1 MMYNVISGVIFLKK
15 YIPILTI
22 TLCLLFAGCSGNSP
36 EESALSQSTGTQSER
51 IQTAEEITE
60 AYTTWEAVTTP
71 DGEPVI
77 TDYQGTFYRYAGR
90 RWWKDL
96 DQPAGSFIL
105 KDDGKY
111 YPYLDEE
118 NDPGAAI
125 NPEFNIYQ
133 TVESF
138 NEGGWEYA
146 GTIDGKDFY
155 VDGDLETML
164 CFIDVTDNQNDT
176 SGEPD
181 GGKMFLVGILKPSA
195 IDE

>member
-1 MMYNVISGVIFLKK
+1 MKRHIML
-15 YIPILTI
+15 LTSAA
-22 TLCLLFAGCSGNSP
+22 LLMLAGCFRNPTAKSV
-36 EESALSQSTGTQSER
+36 
-51 IQTAEEITE
+51 QTAESAALGEIAE
-60 AYTTWEAVTTP
+60 VRTTCKASTTP

-77 TDYQGTFYRYAGR
+77 SDCQGTFYQYAGR

-125 NPEFNIYQ
+125 NPEFKIYQ

-138 NEGGWEYA
+138 NGGGWEYA
-146 GTIDGKDFY
+146 GTIDGRDFY
-155 VDGDLETML
+155 VDVAHEVML
-164 CFIDVTDNQNDT
+164 CFVDITDEQDN
-176 SGEPD
+176 SASLPD
-181 GGKMFLVGILKPSA
+181 GEREFLIGMLKPSA
-195 IDE
+195 ISE

>member
-1 MMYNVISGVIFLKK
+1 MKKSAFFMAAICSIYLVLTGCHTNLPAESVSSSG
-15 YIPILTI
+15 
-22 TLCLLFAGCSGNSP
+22 
-36 EESALSQSTGTQSER
+36 TGTAQE
-51 IQTAEEITE
+51 EEITE

-77 TDYQGTFYRYAGR
+77 SDYQVTYYRYAGR

-118 NDPGAAI
+118 NDPGATI
-125 NPEFNIYQ
+125 NPEFKIYQ

-146 GTIDGKDFY
+146 GSIDGRDFY
-155 VDGDLETML
+155 VDGAREVML
-164 CFIDVTDNQNDT
+164 CFVDMTDEQDNSASLSD
-176 SGEPD
+176 GERE
-181 GGKMFLVGILKPSA
+181 FLKGMLKPSA
-195 IDE
+195 ISE

>member
-1 MMYNVISGVIFLKK
+1 MKKSAFFMAVICSIYLVLTGCHTNFPAESVSG
-15 YIPILTI
+15 
-22 TLCLLFAGCSGNSP
+22 SG
-36 EESALSQSTGTQSER
+36 TGTAQE
-51 IQTAEEITE
+51 EEITE
-60 AYTTWEAVTTP
+60 VYTTWEAVTTP

-77 TDYQGTFYRYAGR
+77 TDYQGTYYRYAGR

-125 NPEFNIYQ
+125 NPEFKIYQ

-138 NEGGWEYA
+138 NEGGWKYA
-146 GTIDGKDFY
+146 GTIDGKSFY
-155 VDGDLETML
+155 VDGGLETML
-164 CFIDVTDNQNDT
+164 CFIDVTDHPNDP
-176 SGEPD
+176 SKAPD
-181 GGKMFLVGILKPSA
+181 GEKLFLIGMLAPST
-195 IDE
+195 IGE

>member
-1 MMYNVISGVIFLKK
+1 MKRHIML
-15 YIPILTI
+15 LTSAA
-22 TLCLLFAGCSGNSP
+22 LLMLAGCSGNP
-36 EESALSQSTGTQSER
+36 TAESV
-51 IQTAEEITE
+51 QTAESAAPGEIAE
-60 AYTTWEAVTTP
+60 VHTTWEASATP

-77 TDYQGTFYRYAGR
+77 SDYQGTFYRYAGR

-96 DQPAGSFIL
+96 DQPSGGFVL
-105 KDDGKY
+105 KSDGKY

-118 NDPGAAI
+118 NDPGATI
-125 NPEFNIYQ
+125 NPEFKIYQ

-155 VDGDLETML
+155 VDGGLETML

-181 GGKMFLVGILKPSA
+181 GEKIFLIGILKPSA

>member
-1 MMYNVISGVIFLKK
+1 MKRHIML
-15 YIPILTI
+15 LTSAA
-22 TLCLLFAGCSGNSP
+22 LLMLAGCSGNP
-36 EESALSQSTGTQSER
+36 TAESV
-51 IQTAEEITE
+51 QTAESAAPGEIAE
-60 AYTTWEAVTTP
+60 VHTTWEASATP

-77 TDYQGTFYRYAGR
+77 SDYQGTFYRYAGR

-111 YPYLDEE
+111 YPYLEEE
-118 NDPGAAI
+118 NDPGATI
-125 NPEFNIYQ
+125 NPEFKIYQ

-138 NEGGWEYA
+138 NGGGWEYA

-155 VDGDLETML
+155 VDGGLETML

-181 GGKMFLVGILKPSA
+181 GEKIFLIGILKPSA

>member
-1 MMYNVISGVIFLKK
+1 MKKSAFFMAVICSIYLVLTGCHTNLPAESVSG
-15 YIPILTI
+15 
-22 TLCLLFAGCSGNSP
+22 SG
-36 EESALSQSTGTQSER
+36 TV
-51 IQTAEEITE
+51 TAQEEEITE
-60 AYTTWEAVTTP
+60 VYTTWEAVTTP

-77 TDYQGTFYRYAGR
+77 TDYQGTYYRYAGR

-125 NPEFNIYQ
+125 NPEFKIYQ

-138 NEGGWEYA
+138 NEGGWKYA
-146 GTIDGKDFY
+146 GTIDGKSFY
-155 VDGDLETML
+155 VDGGLETML
-164 CFIDVTDNQNDT
+164 CFIDVTDHPNDP
-176 SGEPD
+176 SKAPD
-181 GGKMFLVGILKPSA
+181 GEKLFLIGMLAPST
-195 IDE
+195 IGE

>member
-1 MMYNVISGVIFLKK
+1 MYEKAYYVIDISCAA
-15 YIPILTI
+15 YARR
-22 TLCLLFAGCSGNSP
+22 LLRESHGGERADRGISRAGGNSGSP
-36 EESALSQSTGTQSER
+36 HYLGSLHNPGRGTR
-51 IQTAEEITE
+51 DIRLPG
-60 AYTTWEAVTTP
+60 Y
-71 DGEPVI
+71 
-77 TDYQGTFYRYAGR
+77 FYRYAGR

-118 NDPGAAI
+118 NDPGATI
-125 NPEFNIYQ
+125 NPEFKIYQ

-138 NEGGWEYA
+138 NGGGWEYA

-155 VDGDLETML
+155 VDGGLETML

-181 GGKMFLVGILKPSA
+181 GEKIFLIGILKPSA

>member
-1 MMYNVISGVIFLKK
+1 MKRHIM
-15 YIPILTI
+15 
-22 TLCLLFAGCSGNSP
+22 LLVSVALLMLAGCSGNP
-36 EESALSQSTGTQSER
+36 TAESV
-51 IQTAEEITE
+51 QTAESAAPEGIAE
-60 AYTTWEAVTTP
+60 VHTTWEASATP

-77 TDYQGTFYRYAGR
+77 SDYQGTFYRYAGR

-111 YPYLDEE
+111 YPYLDGE
-118 NDPGAAI
+118 NDPGATI
-125 NPEFNIYQ
+125 NPEFKIYQ

-138 NEGGWEYA
+138 NGGGWEYA

-155 VDGDLETML
+155 VDGGLETML

-176 SGEPD
+176 SGELD
-181 GGKMFLVGILKPSA
+181 GEKIFLIGILKPSA
-195 IDE
+195 TDE

>member
-1 MMYNVISGVIFLKK
+1 MKRHIML
-15 YIPILTI
+15 LTSAA
-22 TLCLLFAGCSGNSP
+22 LLMLAGCFRNP
-36 EESALSQSTGTQSER
+36 TAESV
-51 IQTAEEITE
+51 QTAESAAPEGIAEVRTTGE
-60 AYTTWEAVTTP
+60 ASTTP

-77 TDYQGTFYRYAGR
+77 SDYQGTFYRYAGR

-118 NDPGAAI
+118 NDPGATI
-125 NPEFNIYQ
+125 NPEFKVYT
-133 TVESF
+133 TVEDF

-155 VDGDLETML
+155 VDGGLETML

-181 GGKMFLVGILKPSA
+181 GEKIFLIGILKPSA

>member
-1 MMYNVISGVIFLKK
+1 MKRSAFFMAAICSIYLVLTGCHANLPAESVSG
-15 YIPILTI
+15 
-22 TLCLLFAGCSGNSP
+22 SG
-36 EESALSQSTGTQSER
+36 TGTAQE
-51 IQTAEEITE
+51 EEITE
-60 AYTTWEAVTTP
+60 VYTTWEAVTTP

-77 TDYQGTFYRYAGR
+77 TDYQGTYYRYAGR

-96 DQPAGSFIL
+96 DQPAGSFIQ

-125 NPEFNIYQ
+125 NPEFKIYQ
-133 TVESF
+133 TVERF

-146 GTIDGKDFY
+146 GTIDGKSFY

-164 CFIDVTDNQNDT
+164 CFIDATDDQNDT
-176 SGEPD
+176 SRAPD
-181 GGKMFLVGILKPSA
+181 GGEMFLIGILKPSA
-195 IDE
+195 ITE

>member
-1 MMYNVISGVIFLKK
+1 MKRHIML
-15 YIPILTI
+15 LTSAA
-22 TLCLLFAGCSGNSP
+22 LLMLAGCFRNPTAKSV
-36 EESALSQSTGTQSER
+36 
-51 IQTAEEITE
+51 QTAESAALGEIAE
-60 AYTTWEAVTTP
+60 VRTTCKASTTP

-77 TDYQGTFYRYAGR
+77 SDCQGTFYQYAGR

-125 NPEFNIYQ
+125 NPEFKVYT
-133 TVESF
+133 TVEDF

-146 GTIDGKDFY
+146 GSIDGRDFY
-155 VDGDLETML
+155 VDAAHEVML
-164 CFIDVTDNQNDT
+164 CFVDITDEQDN
-176 SGEPD
+176 SASLPD
-181 GGKMFLVGILKPSA
+181 GEREFLIGMLKPSA
-195 IDE
+195 ISE

>member
-1 MMYNVISGVIFLKK
+1 ML
-15 YIPILTI
+15 
-22 TLCLLFAGCSGNSP
+22 AGCSGNP
-36 EESALSQSTGTQSER
+36 TAESV
-51 IQTAEEITE
+51 QTAESAMQEEIAE
-60 AYTTWEAVTTP
+60 VHTTWEASTTP

-77 TDYQGTFYRYAGR
+77 SDYQGTFYQYAGR

-96 DQPAGSFIL
+96 DQPSGGFVFKS
-105 KDDGKY
+105 DGKY

-118 NDPGAAI
+118 NDPGATI
-125 NPEFNIYQ
+125 NPEFKIYQ

-138 NEGGWEYA
+138 NGGGWEYA
-146 GTIDGKDFY
+146 GTIDRKDFY
-155 VDGDLETML
+155 VDGGLETML

-181 GGKMFLVGILKPSA
+181 GEKIFLIGILKPSA

>member
-1 MMYNVISGVIFLKK
+1 MKRHIML
-15 YIPILTI
+15 LTSAA
-22 TLCLLFAGCSGNSP
+22 LLMLAGCFGNP
-36 EESALSQSTGTQSER
+36 
-51 IQTAEEITE
+51 TAESVQTVEPAAPEGIAE
-60 AYTTWEAVTTP
+60 VHTTWEASTTP

-77 TDYQGTFYRYAGR
+77 TDYQGTYYRYAGR

-125 NPEFNIYQ
+125 NPEFKIYQ

-138 NEGGWEYA
+138 NGGGWEYA

-155 VDGDLETML
+155 VDGGLETML

-176 SGEPD
+176 SGESD
-181 GGKMFLVGILKPSA
+181 GEREFLIGMLKPSA
-195 IDE
+195 ISE

>member
-1 MMYNVISGVIFLKK
+1 MKRHIML
-15 YIPILTI
+15 LTSAA
-22 TLCLLFAGCSGNSP
+22 LLMLAGCSGNP
-36 EESALSQSTGTQSER
+36 TAESV
-51 IQTAEEITE
+51 QTAESAAPGEIAE
-60 AYTTWEAVTTP
+60 VHTTWEASATP

-77 TDYQGTFYRYAGR
+77 SDYQGTFYRYAGR

-111 YPYLDEE
+111 YPYLEEE
-118 NDPGAAI
+118 NDPGATI
-125 NPEFNIYQ
+125 NPEFKIYQ

-138 NEGGWEYA
+138 NEGSWEYA

-155 VDGDLETML
+155 VDGGLETML

-176 SGEPD
+176 SGELD
-181 GGKMFLVGILKPSA
+181 GEKIFLIGILKPSA

>member
-1 MMYNVISGVIFLKK
+1 MKRHIM
-15 YIPILTI
+15 
-22 TLCLLFAGCSGNSP
+22 LLASAALLMLAGCSGNSTA
-36 EESALSQSTGTQSER
+36 ESVQTVESAAPEK
-51 IQTAEEITE
+51 IAEVHTTRE
-60 AYTTWEAVTTP
+60 ASTTP

-77 TDYQGTFYRYAGR
+77 SDYQGTFYQYAGR

-118 NDPGAAI
+118 NDPGATI
-125 NPEFNIYQ
+125 NPEFKIYQ

-146 GTIDGKDFY
+146 GSIDGRDFY
-155 VDGDLETML
+155 VDGAREVML
-164 CFIDVTDNQNDT
+164 CFVDMTDEQDNSASLSD
-176 SGEPD
+176 GERE
-181 GGKMFLVGILKPSA
+181 FLLGMLKPSA
-195 IDE
+195 ISE